1 MSVILQ
7 NDVLNVVFTCLIFVF
22 LFTQKTN
29 LICDWNIKTFWLSF
43 VSRLHFP
50 ILYIYIYFS
59 DDNMRDLFDYLS
71 YPDLSRVKFL
81 SEKDYRMTIY

>member
-7 NDVLNVVFTCLIFVF
+7 NDVLNLVFTCLIFVF

-29 LICDWNIKTFWLSF
+29 LICDWNIKAFWLSF